1 MLLFILITTMTPL
14 VIIPTLLVYIL
25 TWINFIIFKMVKFK
39 LKRLFIVYLFISRT
53 IFFIS
58 WVQSAYLALYIFYE
72 IIGNDHLKKF
82 LTYDG
87 MNIFKEQ
94 IDKMHNSGKAFYAL
108 AFVCLF
114 IWSFFVIFWGCLA
127 LRILFTLTDAE
138 IYQEAERHVIPMD
151 SKYQSDKV
159 VLADSIQLDEERD

>member
-1 MLLFILITTMTPL
+1 
-14 VIIPTLLVYIL
+14 
-25 TWINFIIFKMVKFK
+25 
-39 LKRLFIVYLFISRT
+39 
-53 IFFIS
+53 
-58 WVQSAYLALYIFYE
+58 
-72 IIGNDHLKKF
+72 
-82 LTYDG
+82 
-87 MNIFKEQ
+87 
-94 IDKMHNSGKAFYAL
+94 MHNSGKAFYAL

-159 VLADSIQLDEERD
+159 VLADSIQLDEERDQGEYIEPEFSDNDEKGIEVYFDERQDVIRDFDKQEIDEYLNEMQEWKQKPK